1 MHEPT
6 GTVRPRG
13 GRGRWALEHPW
24 RLAALL
30 VAVFV
35 VTLGCNP
42 IQTIGYFIAPDSIVP
57 PTCPLTIKGKDVKVL
72 IIAAHAGPLPSDPA
86 LMRSDWD
93 LSGKLTQ
100 ILEEHYKENKER
112 VKVIPPSQVKT
123 YMNGHPRW
131 RELPPQDI
139 GKHFDADWVINLE
152 IASISLFDRSSA
164 NFFYHG
170 NAEIQVT
177 VTDVHKP
184 VGEGTVFDEPYQLE
198 YPKSHPMERGEMSV
212 QQFRAKFIDRL
223 AKDLSQYF
231 AAHPPREKYDSN

>member
-6 GTVRPRG
+6 ATVRGRG
-13 GRGRWALEHPW
+13 GRWALAHPW

-30 VAVFV
+30 VVAFLL
-35 VTLGCNP
+35 TLGCNP
-42 IQTIGYFIAPDSIVP
+42 IQTIAYFIAPDSIEP
-57 PTCPLTIKGKDVKVL
+57 PKCQLAVKGKDVKVL
-72 IIAAHAGPLPSDPA
+72 LIATLPGPLPSDPA

-93 LSGKLTQ
+93 LSARLTRL
-100 ILEEHYKENKER
+100 LEERYKENKDR
-112 VKVIPPSQVKT
+112 VKVVPPSQVKN
-123 YMNGHPRW
+123 YMNSHPRW

-152 IASISLFDRSSA
+152 IMSISLFDRSSA

-184 VGEGTVFDEPYQLE
+184 IGEGEVLSEPYQLE
-198 YPKSHPMERGEMSV
+198 YPKSHPLERSEMSIPK
-212 QQFRAKFIDRL
+212 FREQFIDRI
-223 AKDLSQYF
+223 AKDLAQYF
-231 AAHPPREKYDSN
+231 AAHEPRDKYDPN